1 MMDQWE
7 KISYMVQ
14 LIAACA
20 LFMIH
25 SRKRENF
32 VLRMALCSGAFV
44 LLSYG
49 VNSISEK
56 RNFSI
61 WIVLYWAAFLLVC
74 AADVC
79 LSGCACAADGVPCNL
94 CLRYAARCV

>member
-14 LIAACA
+14 LIVACA

-74 AADVC
+74 VLLMYVC
-79 LSGCACAADGVPCNL
+79 LDVPAL
-94 CLRYAARCV
+94 QAVYLSLIHI